1 MLDFPEEG
9 RDRAA
14 EEPLPEGKP
23 QERRQIEPDPQV
35 RPTDA
40 EGGIEPAAGQLQAD
54 QELAAAQGL
63 GRVHEGPQEHPRE
76 KAAQEPPEGDGRGQK
91 RRPRLRFGSS

>member
-1 MLDFPEEG
+1 MPDFSPEG

-14 EEPLPEGKP
+14 EEPLPEGQP
-23 QERRQIEPDPQV
+23 QERGEPEPDPQV

-54 QELAAAQGL
+54 QELAAAQRFGCIDP
-63 GRVHEGPQEHPRE
+63 GPQEHPCE

-91 RRPRLRFGSS
+91 RRPRLRLGSS